1 MAANSNELI
10 ASNLL
15 DKNKNR
21 NNTSKN
27 IIVPIYNDLERMTF
41 PSNGSYNAHRIPRE
55 KQRTVLYQLCGY
67 EFK

>member
-10 ASNLL
+10 ASNFL

-27 IIVPIYNDLERMTF
+27 IIVPIYNDFERMTF
-41 PSNGSYNAHRIPRE
+41 PSNG
-55 KQRTVLYQLCGY
+55 
-67 EFK
+67 